1 MSNISMKY
9 CIRIC
14 ILFIGLICFS
24 IQANVKKYES
34 LEGKIIGVKDGDT
47 YVILKDKTP
56 ITIRL
61 AHIDCPEKKQ
71 AYGQVAKKF
80 GSDFC
85 FGKQVIVISDGKKDR
100 NGRIIGEI
108 YFNNKCLN
116 KELIKNGLAW
126 HFKKYSKSLEYADLE
141 ITARKNKLGLWK
153 DISPIAPWDWRKK

>member
-1 MSNISMKY
+1 MKY